1 MSFLVRPP
9 MNPTDDGLDELDRL
23 LSRFYQAELPRPW
36 PDCPTPES
44 SSARLVVPEQQ
55 TATSQ
60 LVMPERQTVTWL
72 ELSQRFASRLAL
84 ALSVAVLLCGSWLL
98 SGSFPG
104 VNPTLETPV
113 SPGVAR
119 HAIEILPATAERG
132 KFRVTEQFVQP
143 KDGATRMNIEIIE
156 VVPPSPR

>member
-23 LSRFYQAELPRPW
+23 LSRFYQAEMPQPW

-44 SSARLVVPEQQ
+44 PSARLVV
-55 TATSQ
+55 
-60 LVMPERQTVTWL
+60 PERQTVTWL

-98 SGSFPG
+98 TGSFPG
-104 VNPTLETPV
+104 TGPTPPGPTTP
-113 SPGVAR
+113 SVAR
-119 HAIEILPATAERG
+119 HAFEMLPPTAERG
-132 KFRVTEQFVQP
+132 NFRVTEQFVQP
-143 KDGATRMNIEIIE
+143 KDGATRMNFDIIE
-156 VVPPSPR
+156 VVPSSPR

>member
-1 MSFLVRPP
+1 

-44 SSARLVVPEQQ
+44 SSAR
-55 TATSQ
+55 

-104 VNPTLETPV
+104 VNPTSGTPV